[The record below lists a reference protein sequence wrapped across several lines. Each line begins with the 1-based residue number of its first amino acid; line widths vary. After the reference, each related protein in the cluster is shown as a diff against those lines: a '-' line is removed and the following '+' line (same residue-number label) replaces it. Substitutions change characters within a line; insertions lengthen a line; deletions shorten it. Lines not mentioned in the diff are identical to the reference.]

1 MDLKLKVTCIYYLY
15 IGGVYGNVFYS
26 DTLFHPLG
34 KLCFLVLRQQYHT
47 VQAVLSVS
55 DKVSKQMVRFAAE

>member
-1 MDLKLKVTCIYYLY
+1 MYLHST
-15 IGGVYGNVFYS
+15 GGRKSVIVFV
-26 DTLFHPLG
+26 HAG

-47 VQAVLSVS
+47 VQAVVSMS

>member
-1 MDLKLKVTCIYYLY
+1 MCMCYTRIVQVHILCVHVLLRWVALEAFLIP
-15 IGGVYGNVFYS
+15 S
-26 DTLFHPLG
+26 G

-47 VQAVLSVS
+47 IQAVLSVS